1 MILFSIYDDLW
12 MCRMIS
18 EASKT
23 LDSEV
28 LFCCWNDGHR
38 RMKELGHSNFIDVMS
53 VCGLQPSEGFIREKL
68 KLSFPSDE
76 RPYFWLPQYEK
87 DVIAKAMRA
96 WGAVE
101 RIITDFSPDAL
112 AIWNNLSYQGKFFGD
127 HAPEF
132 VKRIAFER
140 GPLPNTIQA
149 GKGILADLGIDSR
162 INPSDSSVNRA
173 ALLIKDYK
181 DKTSHAWPEDVR
193 CTRQPIPPEVYKIDR
208 PIILVLG
215 QVGYDTQIIHH
226 SDFGWDYQ
234 RFWKLINNS
243 WDRKAAQVVIKL
255 HPTHTYPHMDDGA
268 FRIDGAIVT
277 DAGDIRDWFQLPQL
291 ARVVTVNSSAS
302 FESLLYGIPTV
313 TLGRNWYTGLTAIG
327 ESYLPTFMND
337 AVRPADPDR
346 PSWSAAVYQLAR
358 GIEQKKF
365 FLSGADFGRH
375 LNTVL

>member
-12 MCRMIS
+12 MCRMLS

-23 LDSEV
+23 LDGEA
-28 LFCCWNDGHR
+28 LFCCWNNGFHR
-38 RMKELGHSNFIDVMS
+38 MEELGHNNIIDVMS
-53 VCGLQPSEGFIREKL
+53 VHGLRPSEGLIREKL

-87 DVIAKAMRA
+87 DVIADAGRA

-101 RIITDFSPDAL
+101 QIITDFSPDAL
-112 AIWNNLSYQGKFFGD
+112 AIWNNLSYRGKFFGD

-149 GKGILADLGIDSR
+149 GEGILADLGIDST
-162 INPSDSSVNRA
+162 INPSDASVNRA

-193 CTRQPIPPEVYKIDR
+193 CTRQPIPTEIHEIDR

-234 RFWKLINNS
+234 RFWSLIDES
-243 WDRKAAQVVIKL
+243 WDRKGAQVVIKL
-255 HPTHTYPHMDDGA
+255 HPTHTFPHMDDRA
-268 FRIDGAIVT
+268 LKMKDAIVT

-291 ARVVTVNSSAS
+291 ARVVTVNSSAG
-302 FESLLYGIPTV
+302 FEALLYGIPTV
-313 TLGRNWYTGLTAIG
+313 TLGRNWYTSMTGVS
-327 ESYLPTFMND
+327 ESRLPTFMNS
-337 AVRPADPDR
+337 AIVPCDPDR
-346 PSWSAAVYQLAR
+346 SAWSPAVYHLAR